1 MNQSLKHIHCIS
13 WSKENFKRE
22 RIYLIHLIFKKLVN
36 IPNLDYQSQFV
47 TLTLMIDLRIVKC
60 TSLNPCPTIKYFNHQ
75 KKKVILICL
84 FQHLLNS
91 SLLHIEIEWRR
102 YIHVDQQWKCSQG
115 HKPHLLKTQMSLG
128 CLKYQKPISYWK
140 NFIARWPESYKVKA
154 KCEGCIVH

>member
-1 MNQSLKHIHCIS
+1 
-13 WSKENFKRE
+13 
-22 RIYLIHLIFKKLVN
+22 LVN

-60 TSLNPCPTIKYFNHQ
+60 TSVNPCPTIKYFNHQ
-75 KKKVILICL
+75 MKKMILICL
-84 FQHLLNS
+84 SQHLLNS

-102 YIHVDQQWKCSQG
+102 YIHVDPQWECSQG
-115 HKPHLLKTQMSLG
+115 HKPHLLKAQMSLG

-154 KCEGCIVH
+154 RCEGFIVH